1 MGVPLTKF
9 RRWLLSCPSLAPYAL
24 LGSALTG
31 PFPNAPAHAEDAQI
45 EDVRVTNG
53 TGELSK
59 RRLEVLN
66 IPRPIVVVDPKTAE
80 RERLYRLEDFAE
92 KVPNYQPKTGSAV
105 TSRPSIRGVG
115 STLGPLARCNGN
127 PAGSEFDTGFVLDNV
142 SWKNPGFQ
150 NGDFSDIES
159 FEIGHGPQGTAG
171 GKNTT
176 VGSIVIRTQP
186 PSFERK
192 ATIET
197 SFANNNRVIEKANVT
212 GPIVENAL
220 AYRVAAYFDK
230 GDGWIRDQVSGAGYL
245 NNDRFGVR
253 GQLLYVG
260 EHVTNRLIF
269 SFGEANENKNC
280 SSYASGPFADSFQMF
295 ANGTTPARTYA
306 QNVWFRLGKPILTF
320 DPYRPYHAGARSVS
334 DRHYTVSNELN
345 WTIGENTLT
354 SISAYGSSSVTSNN
368 LHGINLLDTTS
379 GVYHPYVEQL
389 SQELRFASPKEQA
402 FEWLL
407 GSYANYEDAWAHSTS
422 RVGVDAVKWFGR
434 PALYPAGDRAVSEG
448 KARTFHI
455 AGYAQGTYHVDD
467 RLALTLGLRES
478 YEIKEGSIF
487 TWNSLF
493 PGPFTPAEQLQAIRG
508 AGLQTFFDTGG
519 RTKRFNLF
527 SAIVNPQYRISEN
540 ILVYG
545 LVGRGEKAGAIN
557 AGGGGGPGGVP
568 VFDDRNS
575 FQGFLPLF
583 TKSEVSWDYEIGA
596 KTNWFDGS
604 LIANVNLYWNDLYNF
619 QANLIDSS
627 FRNSLG
633 EPIRNT
639 YLGNA
644 RHARL
649 RGIEFD
655 GRWNPF
661 ERLWFNF
668 SGAYTEARWLDFD
681 NAPPPEDW
689 LWTTGPLRAP
699 QTLSRTN
706 TRWEGLPLWS
716 YNIGFNYEQPL
727 GSYFRDLGDWA
738 NRPVTGFV
746 YSNLAWR
753 DKALLTD
760 PHSVFRYWAKPYA
773 LVNFGFGLR
782 TDDERYSLTFW
793 SKNIF
798 DERPVTSWSPGSP
811 SAPATIGLPFE
822 PRTFGASVLVKLD

>member
-1 MGVPLTKF
+1 M
-9 RRWLLSCPSLAPYAL
+9 
-24 LGSALTG
+24 
-31 PFPNAPAHAEDAQI
+31 
-45 EDVRVTNG
+45 TNG

-402 FEWLL
+402 
-407 GSYANYEDAWAHSTS
+407 
-422 RVGVDAVKWFGR
+422 
-434 PALYPAGDRAVSEG
+434 
-448 KARTFHI
+448 
-455 AGYAQGTYHVDD
+455 
-467 RLALTLGLRES
+467 
-478 YEIKEGSIF
+478 
-487 TWNSLF
+487 
-493 PGPFTPAEQLQAIRG
+493 
-508 AGLQTFFDTGG
+508 
-519 RTKRFNLF
+519 
-527 SAIVNPQYRISEN
+527 
-540 ILVYG
+540 
-545 LVGRGEKAGAIN
+545 
-557 AGGGGGPGGVP
+557 
-568 VFDDRNS
+568 
-575 FQGFLPLF
+575 
-583 TKSEVSWDYEIGA
+583 
-596 KTNWFDGS
+596 
-604 LIANVNLYWNDLYNF
+604 
-619 QANLIDSS
+619 
-627 FRNSLG
+627 
-633 EPIRNT
+633 
-639 YLGNA
+639 
-644 RHARL
+644 
-649 RGIEFD
+649 
-655 GRWNPF
+655 
-661 ERLWFNF
+661 
-668 SGAYTEARWLDFD
+668 
-681 NAPPPEDW
+681 
-689 LWTTGPLRAP
+689 
-699 QTLSRTN
+699 
-706 TRWEGLPLWS
+706 
-716 YNIGFNYEQPL
+716 
-727 GSYFRDLGDWA
+727 
-738 NRPVTGFV
+738 
-746 YSNLAWR
+746 
-753 DKALLTD
+753 
-760 PHSVFRYWAKPYA
+760 
-773 LVNFGFGLR
+773 
-782 TDDERYSLTFW
+782 
-793 SKNIF
+793 
-798 DERPVTSWSPGSP
+798 
-811 SAPATIGLPFE
+811 
-822 PRTFGASVLVKLD
+822 